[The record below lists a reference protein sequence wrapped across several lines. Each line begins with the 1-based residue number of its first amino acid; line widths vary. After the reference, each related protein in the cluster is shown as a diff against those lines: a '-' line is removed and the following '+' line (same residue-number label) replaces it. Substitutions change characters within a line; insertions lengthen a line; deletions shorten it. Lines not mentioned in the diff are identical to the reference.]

1 MAAPPDASQLTK
13 WEDAFQHP
21 VPTVRALERQL
32 QTELAAN
39 KEKLRGLVG
48 ESYRDLLRTAERIVE
63 MDRDAQKVEGCLAE
77 TSRACSSRLLERKAR
92 NLRMFEERVGAED
105 REKYVFAAQLAVL
118 GSCPS
123 VVSRLLQRDEAG
135 ENCLLATKVFV
146 VLRLL
151 LKSLLQKGPSVPL
164 LESLKHQRTTL
175 TAHLTT
181 HIDHLLTTAT
191 PHLTTVL
198 TSYSLLKTSSPSD
211 VLRHFLYIRSS
222 AISTLTAEHTPPAT
236 LSAMALYNQ
245 TLAHA
250 DSHFPKRLS
259 DALILLKS
267 RPLLADPAL
276 AHGVPELALD
286 THARWLPDEIT
297 GFVPWVRHDDLERA
311 RVADLARAWAERE
324 LLLMNEGV
332 EGTLAAMDDLAA
344 VVALRAQVLALWAA
358 GERARRPFSGGDEQE
373 GRQMER
379 LRELVGAR
387 IAGLVRAKTERLA
400 EVGAKIK
407 EELEGVG
414 TLEDSTSLWDPVLL
428 TIPLTAGG
436 ALFKEN
442 VQSRVHGKNS
452 AIKSFRAAY
461 DAFLSDIAA
470 TTATLHS
477 LRNPSCP
484 TGTTNG
490 TGTTTTT
497 ADDADDDFDAEEQR
511 AQEALEDSLIAETEL
526 RSALDSAYRALEATL
541 DRLVNATTPSS
552 PTPSPSPT
560 PSSTPS
566 TPTTTTTTTTT
577 TTNTAA
583 TRRTIFLLR
592 TIRQLRQHPTPLLPL
607 PWLCTAQLL
616 RLHGGVAA
624 LVARGPLDTVA
635 ALLRQRRWSGVLASR
650 ALWEGSPPLP
660 VQPSPLVFKFLLELV
675 RGMHE
680 AGDDVWTPAAV
691 RGVKVLACQELW
703 GTLEGVVVGREVAE
717 VVEGGKGRGRWRGEE
732 KETEG
737 REGGGEGGEKEK
749 EEDEEE
755 GAEEKD
761 EQEEEEEEEAAADED
776 ARVIGKD
783 WAVQLLFDALYLD
796 EALQRKGANAR
807 NSGISSLAGKIEATV
822 GIRLG
827 FDEELR
833 RRLEGCAREYWK
845 RTCLLFGLL
854 A

>member
-1 MAAPPDASQLTK
+1 MTAPPDASQLTK

-21 VPTVRALERQL
+21 IPVVRGLERQL
-32 QTELAAN
+32 QTELGAS

-63 MDRDAQKVEGCLAE
+63 MDRDAQKVESCLAE

-123 VVSRLLQRDEAG
+123 VVSRLLQRDEGG

-222 AISTLTAEHTPPAT
+222 AISTLTAERTPKAT
-236 LSAMALYNQ
+236 LAAMALYNQ

-250 DSHFPKRLS
+250 DALFPKRLS

-267 RPLLADPAL
+267 RPLFADPAL
-276 AHGVPELALD
+276 TQLPDLALD
-286 THARWLPDEIT
+286 THASWLPDELS

-311 RVADLARAWAERE
+311 RVAELAAAWGERE
-324 LLLMNEGV
+324 LLLLNEGV
-332 EGTLAAMDDLAA
+332 EGTLAGMEDLGA
-344 VVALRAQVLALWAA
+344 VVGLRAEVLALWGA
-358 GERARRPFSGGDEQE
+358 GERARRPFAAAAAAAAAAGGDGLGG
-373 GRQMER
+373 GRQSER

-387 IAGLVRAKTERLA
+387 IAGVVRAKSARLA
-400 EVGAKIK
+400 EVGARIK

-428 TIPLTAGG
+428 SIPLTAGG
-436 ALFKEN
+436 ALFKES

-452 AIKSFRAAY
+452 AIKSFRATY

-470 TTATLHS
+470 TTTTLHS
-477 LRNPSCP
+477 LRSPP
-484 TGTTNG
+484 TPTT
-490 TGTTTTT
+490 TTTTTTT
-497 ADDADDDFDAEEQR
+497 AAATDDADDDFDAEEQR

-526 RSALDSAYRALEATL
+526 RSALDAAYRALETTL
-541 DRLVNATTPSS
+541 DRLVDSTTSA
-552 PTPSPSPT
+552 PTS
-560 PSSTPS
+560 
-566 TPTTTTTTTTT
+566 TTTTTTT
-577 TTNTAA
+577 AA
-583 TRRTIFLLR
+583 TRQTTFLLR
-592 TIRQLRQHPTPLLPL
+592 TIRQIRQHPTPLCPL
-607 PWLCTAQLL
+607 PWFCSAQLP
-616 RLHGGVAA
+616 RLHSGVAA
-624 LVARGPLDTVA
+624 LVGRGPAETVGT
-635 ALLRQRRWSGVLASR
+635 LLRQRRWSGVLASR

-660 VQPSPLVFKFLLELV
+660 VQPSPLVFKFLLDLV
-675 RGMHE
+675 GGMHE

-703 GTLEGVVVGREVAE
+703 GALEGVVVGREVAE
-717 VVEGGKGRGRWRGEE
+717 VRGKEEG
-732 KETEG
+732 KEGQAE
-737 REGGGEGGEKEK
+737 GEGGEKEEGEK
-749 EEDEEE
+749 EEEE
-755 GAEEKD
+755 GVE
-761 EQEEEEEEEAAADED
+761 AADED

-854 A
+854 S